1 MREKEIG
8 KQLEDA
14 NCINFE
20 CGKFI
25 IKLNNVESV
34 YSDYMNYPIMRVFIN
49 NSILKKR
56 ETKNNENKEISEY
69 EVKGFIHENI
79 GKDIYIE
86 TEDLSI

>member
-1 MREKEIG
+1 MTEKEIG
-8 KQLEDA
+8 EQLEDA